1 MAKDGILQ
9 TTALVSLGE
18 IKSCV
23 KIILTLEFSHDCN
36 QKAKDRAACPP
47 FNYVFIKS
55 HQILIFLLNLL
66 EV

>member
-1 MAKDGILQ
+1 MAKGGILQ

-23 KIILTLEFSHDCN
+23 KIMLTLEFSHDCN

-55 HQILIFLLNLL
+55 HQI
-66 EV
+66 